1 MVLGFSSIKEGFKVI
16 DDEID
21 NEDLLLEEEPKTMK
35 KKKVM
40 IPEEED
46 EDEKMITEE
55 DMDEEDEEIIKDDE
69 DIMEEDDEK
78 DMDEEEPIKK
88 TIKDENLLL
97 RLNTLKKQKARIE
110 SKIRDIRKEMAE
122 EEEIDDEEEVYEG
135 FSSLNNIT
143 EGFNGSVSI
152 KMNHL
157 KTLLKAILLGLI
169 FYLLTHKDFFEMT
182 KPVFKAVKKV
192 MSHNVLHMLIFVMLS
207 YVVLNISN

>member
-21 NEDLLLEEEPKTMK
+21 DEDLLLEEEPKTIK

-40 IPEEED
+40 IPKEED
-46 EDEKMITEE
+46 KEMIKDDDMVLEEE
-55 DMDEEDEEIIKDDE
+55 DMDEEDDAMDE
-69 DIMEEDDEK
+69 EEDME
-78 DMDEEEPIKK
+78 DEEEPIKK

>member
-21 NEDLLLEEEPKTMK
+21 NEDLLLEEEPKTIK
-35 KKKVM
+35 KKKIM
-40 IPEEED
+40 IPKEED
-46 EDEKMITEE
+46 KEMIKDDDMMLEEE
-55 DMDEEDEEIIKDDE
+55 DMDEEDDAMDE
-69 DIMEEDDEK
+69 EEDME
-78 DMDEEEPIKK
+78 DEEEPIKK

-122 EEEIDDEEEVYEG
+122 EDEIDDEEEIYEG
-135 FSSLNNIT
+135 FSSTNHIT

-157 KTLLKAILLGLI
+157 KSLLKAILLGLI